1 MKKIPI
7 DERRNCLAEA
17 RVFTDGGYGVVAIPY
32 VTEEQKQ
39 HLLRWQERVMTELA
53 KQQHRQPQAA

>member
-1 MKKIPI
+1 MKQVPI
-7 DERRNCLAEA
+7 EERRECLNEA
-17 RVFTDGGYGVVAIPY
+17 RVFVDGGYGVVAIPY

-53 KQQHRQPQAA
+53 KQQHRRPQTA